1 MTRGE
6 VLASPT
12 STRGVPTTLS
22 RIYYAQFS
30 CSRDVSSSQLVFRVI
45 AAFFFVSYLLLFLLR
60 LSLVICFYVW
70 YADSRGVCARARLAS
85 FQCVTRAQCETADV
99 ARHGIFF
106 LSVTRVNRKKEAR
119 SRRKLSKLPADA
131 WSADRFATRHLL
143 TSKSVFANRS
153 LCDNRTEAAAASY
166 PALIRVT
173 LSSIRYSRGVRAFV
187 HFTCRVVR
195 ARKSSISVFPSD
207 TPSPIAGIYI
217 YIYIIFAGVATDRE
231 TKEIRKY
238 IF

>member
-45 AAFFFVSYLLLFLLR
+45 AAFFFVPFLLLFLLVCR
-60 LSLVICFYVW
+60 LSFVFRVVR
-70 YADSRGVCARARLAS
+70 DSRGVCARARLAS

-106 LSVTRVNRKKEAR
+106 
-119 SRRKLSKLPADA
+119 
-131 WSADRFATRHLL
+131 
-143 TSKSVFANRS
+143 
-153 LCDNRTEAAAASY
+153 
-166 PALIRVT
+166 
-173 LSSIRYSRGVRAFV
+173 
-187 HFTCRVVR
+187 
-195 ARKSSISVFPSD
+195 
-207 TPSPIAGIYI
+207 
-217 YIYIIFAGVATDRE
+217 
-231 TKEIRKY
+231 
-238 IF
+238 